1 LTKKQ
6 CGHRPIGI
14 VPVYFLALAD
24 DVETGADSVRPKDH
38 VLKTML
44 LMFRKALHLAQKPCR
59 LVVTEK
65 EVAVRH
71 SFAPPTEA
79 GPQRLQ
85 SRSRIKS
92 IFTICERKIL
102 KQAIE

>member
-24 DVETGADSVRPKDH
+24 DAETGADSVLPKDH

-44 LMFRKALHLAQKPCR
+44 LMCRKALHLAQKPCR

-71 SFAPPTEA
+71 SFDPPRKHARSDCKVAHELS
-79 GPQRLQ
+79 QYLQ
-85 SRSRIKS
+85 FVRAR
-92 IFTICERKIL
+92 FL
-102 KQAIE
+102 NKQ